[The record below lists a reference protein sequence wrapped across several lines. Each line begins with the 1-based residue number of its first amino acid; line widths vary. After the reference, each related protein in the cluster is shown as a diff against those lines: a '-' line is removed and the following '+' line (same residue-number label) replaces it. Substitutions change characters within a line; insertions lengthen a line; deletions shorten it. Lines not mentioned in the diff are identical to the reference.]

1 MITAK
6 EALEIYSENLPNEI
20 SKTLELCN
28 NHIAGFAMM
37 AHREVSVETRSSS
50 SVNFM
55 VVEKLKQNGFD
66 VSLGDGLIRI
76 SW

>member
-1 MITAK
+1 MITSK
-6 EALEIYSENLPNEI
+6 EALQIYSENFPSEV

-37 AHREVSVETRSSS
+37 GYRDVSVETRSSS
-50 SVNFM
+50 SVNRI
-55 VVEKLKQNGFD
+55 VVEKLKQNGFE

>member
-6 EALEIYSENLPNEI
+6 EALEIYSENFPNVVSE
-20 SKTLELCN
+20 TLKLCN
-28 NHIAGFAMM
+28 KRI
-37 AHREVSVETRSSS
+37 
-50 SVNFM
+50 VNFATM
-55 VVEKLKQNGFD
+55 GYRNVSIESGCSSNVDHKVMETLKQHGFE

>member
-6 EALEIYSENLPNEI
+6 EALEIYSENFPSEV
-20 SKTLELCN
+20 SKTLELYN
-28 NHIAGFAMM
+28 NYIIKFAEMGY
-37 AHREVSVETRSSS
+37 RSVSVESECSSN
-50 SVNFM
+50 VAHKVM
-55 VVEKLKQNGFD
+55 EILKQNGFE

>member
-28 NHIAGFAMM
+28 EHIVRFAMIGRR
-37 AHREVSVETRSSS
+37 AVSVETSSS
-50 SVNFM
+50 SVSRI
-55 VVEKLKQNGFD
+55 VVEKLKQNGFEA
-66 VSLGDGLIRI
+66 SLGDGLIRI

>member
-37 AHREVSVETRSSS
+37 GHRDVSVETRSSS
-50 SVNFM
+50 SVNCI
-55 VVEKLKQNGFD
+55 VVEKLKQNGFEASF
-66 VSLGDGLIRI
+66 VDGLIRI

>member
-6 EALEIYSENLPNEI
+6 EALQIYSENFPNEV

-28 NHIAGFAMM
+28 NYIINFATMGYRR
-37 AHREVSVETRSSS
+37 ASVESGRSSN
-50 SVNFM
+50 VDHKVM
-55 VVEKLKQNGFD
+55 EILKQHGFE

>member
-28 NHIAGFAMM
+28 NHIVRWIANRVTLDA
-37 AHREVSVETRSSS
+37 VTRI
-50 SVNFM
+50 VN
-55 VVEKLKQNGFD
+55 
-66 VSLGDGLIRI
+66 
-76 SW
+76 

>member
-6 EALEIYSENLPNEI
+6 EALQIYSENFPNEV

-28 NHIAGFAMM
+28 NHITGFATMGY
-37 AHREVSVETRSSS
+37 RNVSIESRSSS
-50 SVNFM
+50 SVNYI
-55 VVEKLKQNGFD
+55 VVEKLKQNGFE
-66 VSLGDGLIRI
+66 VSLGDGSIRI

>member
-37 AHREVSVETRSSS
+37 GHRNVSIESRSSS
-50 SVNFM
+50 SVNHK
-55 VVEKLKQNGFD
+55 VKETLKQNGFEA
-66 VSLGDGLIRI
+66 SFRDGLIRI

>member
-6 EALEIYSENLPNEI
+6 EALEIYSENFPIEV
-20 SKTLELCN
+20 SKTLELYN
-28 NHIAGFAMM
+28 NYIIKFAEMGY
-37 AHREVSVETRSSS
+37 RSVSVESGCSSN
-50 SVNFM
+50 VDHRVM
-55 VVEKLKQNGFD
+55 EILKQNGFE

>member
-37 AHREVSVETRSSS
+37 GHRSVSIESGRSSN
-50 SVNFM
+50 VDHKVM
-55 VVEKLKQNGFD
+55 ETLKQYGFE

>member
-28 NHIAGFAMM
+28 NHIVGFAMRG
-37 AHREVSVETRSSS
+37 HRRVSVETRSSS
-50 SVNFM
+50 VDKK
-55 VVEKLKQNGFD
+55 VKEILEQHGFV

>member
-37 AHREVSVETRSSS
+37 GHRDVSVETSSS
-50 SVNFM
+50 SVSCI
-55 VVEKLKQNGFD
+55 VVEKLKQNGFEA
-66 VSLGDGLIRI
+66 SFRDGLIRI

>member
-6 EALEIYSENLPNEI
+6 EALEIYSKNLPNEV
-20 SKTLELCN
+20 SKTLKLCDK
-28 NHIAGFAMM
+28 HIVNFATMGY
-37 AHREVSVETRSSS
+37 RRVSVESGCSSN
-50 SVNFM
+50 VDHKVM
-55 VVEKLKQNGFD
+55 ETLKQNGFE

>member
-6 EALEIYSENLPNEI
+6 EALQIYSENFPNEV

-28 NHIAGFAMM
+28 NHITGFAMM
-37 AHREVSVETRSSS
+37 GYRDARIESRSSS
-50 SVNFM
+50 NVNHK
-55 VVEKLKQNGFD
+55 VKETLEQNGFS
-66 VSLGDGLIRI
+66 VSLGDRLILV

>member
-37 AHREVSVETRSSS
+37 GHRHVSVETRSSS
-50 SVNFM
+50 VDKK
-55 VVEKLKQNGFD
+55 VKEILEQHGFD

>member
-6 EALEIYSENLPNEI
+6 EALEIYSKNLPNVVSE
-20 SKTLELCN
+20 TLKLCDN
-28 NHIAGFAMM
+28 YIINFATMGY
-37 AHREVSVETRSSS
+37 RNVSVESGYSSY
-50 SVNFM
+50 VDKK
-55 VVEKLKQNGFD
+55 VKETLEQNGFD

>member
-6 EALEIYSENLPNEI
+6 EALEIYSENLPNAV
-20 SKTLELCN
+20 SKTLKLCD
-28 NHIAGFAMM
+28 NHIINFANMGY
-37 AHREVSVETRSSS
+37 RNVSVESGCSSN
-50 SVNFM
+50 VDHKVM
-55 VVEKLKQNGFD
+55 ETLKQYGFD

>member
-6 EALEIYSENLPNEI
+6 EALEIYSENFPNLV
-20 SKTLELCN
+20 SKTLKLCN
-28 NHIAGFAMM
+28 NHIVNFATMGY
-37 AHREVSVETRSSS
+37 RRVSVESGCSSN
-50 SVNFM
+50 VDHKVM
-55 VVEKLKQNGFD
+55 EALKQHGFE